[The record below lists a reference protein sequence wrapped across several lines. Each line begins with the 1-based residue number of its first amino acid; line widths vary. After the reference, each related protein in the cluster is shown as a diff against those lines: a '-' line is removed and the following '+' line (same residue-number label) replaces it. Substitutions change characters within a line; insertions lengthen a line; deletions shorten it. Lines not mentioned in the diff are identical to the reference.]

1 MKREFLRGLGVEEDA
16 IQKIIDEHHE
26 GLQSYK
32 EKAEK
37 VDSLKEQLET
47 ANEEIKTRDNQIE
60 ELKNNVG
67 DNDEL
72 KQELEKYKEQNANY
86 DQKLKDVQLNKAI
99 EVSLAKENAIKP
111 EQVIKLIDTD
121 KLEVDDNGN
130 VKGLDDYMGNFKEEN
145 SHLFEQPKPT
155 GNSPVDGSNPTG
167 NDGITQEQFN
177 KMTYS
182 QKVELKN
189 SNPDKFYQLTE

>member
-16 IQKIIDEHHE
+16 IQKIIDEHHD

-32 EKAEK
+32 EKADK
-37 VDSLKEQLET
+37 VDSLKEQLNT
-47 ANEEIKTRDNQIE
+47 ANEEIANRDKQIKDLQAKAGDNE
-60 ELKNNVG
+60 ELNNQ
-67 DNDEL
+67 L
-72 KQELEKYKEQNANY
+72 QEYKDTNANY
-86 DQKLKDVQLNKAI
+86 EQKIKDVQLNKAI
-99 EVSLAKENAIKP
+99 EVALAKENAIKP

>member
-16 IQKIIDEHHE
+16 IQKIIDEHHD

-32 EKAEK
+32 EKADK
-37 VDSLKEQLET
+37 VDSLKEQLNT
-47 ANEEIKTRDNQIE
+47 ANEEIANRDKQIKDLQAKAGDNE
-60 ELKNNVG
+60 ELNNQ
-67 DNDEL
+67 L
-72 KQELEKYKEQNANY
+72 QEYKDANANY
-86 DQKLKDVQLNKAI
+86 EQKIKDVQLNKAI
-99 EVSLAKENAIKP
+99 EVALAKENAIKP

-130 VKGLDDYMGNFKEEN
+130 VKDLDDYMGNFKEEN

>member
-37 VDSLKEQLET
+37 VDSLKEQLDT
-47 ANEEIKTRDNQIE
+47 ANEEIKNRDNQIE

-99 EVSLAKENAIKP
+99 EVSLAKEKAIKP
-111 EQVIKLIDTD
+111 EQVIKLIDKD
-121 KLEVDDNGN
+121 NLEVDDNGN
-130 VKGLDDYMGNFKEEN
+130 VKGLDDYMNEFKKEN
-145 SHLFEQPKPT
+145 EHLFEQSKPSGRT
-155 GNSPVDGSNPTG
+155 PDDGKNVNG
-167 NDGITQEQFN
+167 GLTQEEFN
-177 KMTYS
+177 NMSVAERTNLFVNDRKTYDA
-182 QKVELKN
+182 LIN
-189 SNPDKFYQLTE
+189 N

>member
-16 IQKIIDEHHE
+16 IQKIIDEHHD

-32 EKAEK
+32 EKADK
-37 VDSLKEQLET
+37 VDSLKEQLNT
-47 ANEEIKTRDNQIE
+47 ANEEIANRDKQIKDLQAKAGDNE
-60 ELKNNVG
+60 ELNNQ
-67 DNDEL
+67 L
-72 KQELEKYKEQNANY
+72 QEYKDANANY
-86 DQKLKDVQLNKAI
+86 EQKIKDVQLNKAI
-99 EVSLAKENAIKP
+99 EVALAKENAIKP

>member
-16 IQKIIDEHHE
+16 IQKIIDEHHD

-32 EKAEK
+32 EKADK

-47 ANEEIKTRDNQIE
+47 ANEEIANRDNQIKGLQAKTGDNE
-60 ELKNNVG
+60 ELNNQ
-67 DNDEL
+67 L
-72 KQELEKYKEQNANY
+72 QEYKDANANY
-86 DQKLKDVQLNKAI
+86 EQKIKDVQLNKAI
-99 EVSLAKENAIKP
+99 EVALAKESAIKP

-130 VKGLDDYMGNFKEEN
+130 VNGLDDFMGNFKEEN

-155 GNSPVDGSNPTG
+155 GTTPQDGSTP
-167 NDGITQEQFN
+167 
-177 KMTYS
+177 
-182 QKVELKN
+182 QK
-189 SNPDKFYQLTE
+189 TEAWTEFLQ